1 MHFKKFIFRKK
12 FKTRSGDTVKLLD
25 LLDEGVRRAEE
36 KLRSRETVSFFS
48 DSIVGTS
55 NEFIESRIILMSVH
69 IVGGVGLRFLLAV

>member
-36 KLRSRETVSFFS
+36 KLRSRETVSFFRIQLWGLAMNS
-48 DSIVGTS
+48 LKVGS
-55 NEFIESRIILMSVH
+55 F
-69 IVGGVGLRFLLAV
+69 